1 MASSFNS
8 SCIKLLLQAKFHR
21 WRLRVR
27 STLSANAKPPA
38 FDLRKPGQDDS
49 PQLVDGVLQIIID
62 YLIIIFPCPSKFSP
76 RSSQPTLDFLL
87 RLGMTVAQTF
97 LEGCQGGG

>member
-1 MASSFNS
+1 HTSLLHFPTLRSSDLFTMASSFNS

-27 STLSANAKPPA
+27 STPSANAKPPA

-62 YLIIIFPCPSKFSP
+62 YLIIILDRKST
-76 RSSQPTLDFLL
+76 RLNSSH
-87 RLGMTVAQTF
+87 VAI
-97 LEGCQGGG
+97 